1 MTEVSPSVPHRPSA
15 VSTTSFTGQV
25 RPISATWPSS
35 LPSQGTETARP
46 VPSPIVF
53 PATVTL
59 QETGSEEAI
68 IPEKTTRP
76 PLWASM
82 AVELPPKDVTDTSQ
96 AGGGGSAGSS
106 AAGQQPFAFWAA
118 VRMSVTPPQ
127 AIVTP
132 FQEPQAEFAL
142 QRA

>member
-1 MTEVSPSVPHRPSA
+1 MTVVSPSVPHRPSV

-25 RPISATWPSS
+25 RPVSRVRPSTR
-35 LPSQGTETARP
+35 PSQGTETARP

-68 IPEKTTRP
+68 VPVKTTRP
-76 PLWASM
+76 PLWTSM
-82 AVELPPKDVTDTSQ
+82 AVDVPPKDVTDTSQ

-106 AAGQQPFAFWAA
+106 AAGQQPFAF
-118 VRMSVTPPQ
+118 
-127 AIVTP
+127 
-132 FQEPQAEFAL
+132 
-142 QRA
+142 